1 MQTDQQPVKSS
12 TDTKPVDSKW
22 KMLAKRG
29 GIAAFLFFLI
39 KGLMW
44 IAAFT
49 FGVKMCS

>member
-1 MQTDQQPVKSS
+1 MQTDQQPLDSDPEV
-12 TDTKPVDSKW
+12 KPVSRW
-22 KMLAKRG
+22 KQLAKRG

-49 FGVKMCS
+49 FGFKMCT